1 LKKKHEP
8 KSHLSVAQRS
18 TGSVLRNGPRTL
30 KNLSKLPN
38 TPGNGLLVAHV
49 LGMVPLRTT
58 LPSMMPSASEK
69 VKLNLSHNAR
79 LVTVGDCVGEV
90 VGSTVGNF
98 VVGLSDGAVVG
109 KLVGAGSGV
118 EHDPKSTEIVK
129 SHGRKIG
136 GATFVKSPTT

>member
-79 LVTVGDCVGEV
+79 LVTVGDKLGLSVGAA
-90 VGSTVGNF
+90 
-98 VVGLSDGAVVG
+98 VVGLAVGNSVVG
-109 KLVGAGSGV
+109 ETVGLLV
-118 EHDPKSTEIVK
+118 EHSPKSTTTLKV
-129 SHGRKIG
+129 HG
-136 GATFVKSPTT
+136 STTSGVGMMFE